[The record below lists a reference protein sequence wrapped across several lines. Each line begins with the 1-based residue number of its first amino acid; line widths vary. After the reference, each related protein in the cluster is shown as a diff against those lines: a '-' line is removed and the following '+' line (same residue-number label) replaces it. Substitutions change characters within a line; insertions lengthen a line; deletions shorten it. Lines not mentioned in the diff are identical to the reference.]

1 MASINPEVM
10 ARKLAALRRFLDD
23 LKPYADIDRSARRRE
38 HYAIERLLQL
48 LCEASADIA
57 LQVCKAERIVSVSS
71 YREIFVNLANRGVLP
86 EPLAEELVEA
96 CAMRNVLTHLY
107 DAIDLDQVIAA
118 VEPAVELYGEYFS
131 WAVAWTDRCV

>member
-1 MASINPEVM
+1 MTTVNPEVFE
-10 ARKLAALRRFLDD
+10 RKLAALRQFLAD
-23 LKPYADIDRSARRRE
+23 LEPYAQMERAARRRE

-57 LQVCKAERIVSVSS
+57 LQVCKAERIAPASS
-71 YREIFVNLANRGVLP
+71 YREIFTNLASRGVLP

-107 DAIDLDQVIAA
+107 DTIDLDQVVAA
-118 VEPAVELYGEYFS
+118 VEPAVELYRQFLS
-131 WAVAWTDRCV
+131 WALGRVES